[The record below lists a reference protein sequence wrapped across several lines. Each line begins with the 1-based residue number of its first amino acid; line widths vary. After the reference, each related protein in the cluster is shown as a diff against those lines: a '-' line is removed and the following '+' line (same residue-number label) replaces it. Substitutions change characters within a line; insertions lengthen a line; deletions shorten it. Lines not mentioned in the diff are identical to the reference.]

1 MSSPE
6 LFISRARAKRYRARG
21 GGLRDEW
28 RGRRGG
34 GGGRRG
40 NGQPARGRQD
50 EEEDVGET
58 RRRDDGGGVEAGG
71 RQGRLKRGMKRQTA
85 ADEIHNLDPMRSLYL
100 V

>member
-6 LFISRARAKRYRARG
+6 LFISRACAKRYRARG
-21 GGLRDEW
+21 RRSDLRGK
-28 RGRRGG
+28 GRRGEG
-34 GGGRRG
+34 RG

-50 EEEDVGET
+50 EEKDVGET
-58 RRRDDGGGVEAGG
+58 RRRDEGRIGG